1 MNLSNELISQFVKA
15 TKDTKKTSDE
25 STVYGTTVVYG
36 GKTYVKLDGSDLL
49 TPVSTTTD
57 VKDNERVTVMIK
69 NHTATITGNMSSP
82 SARTDDVQ
90 ALGSKIFEAE
100 ILIADKVSTEQL
112 EAESARIDTLV
123 SDNVTIRE
131 KLTANEAEIDTLVA
145 ENVTITE
152 KLTANE
158 AAIKNLDAEKISADA
173 AEIVFAEIDNLYAT
187 NAYVNNLEATY
198 GEFKQLTATNFNAVN
213 ADIKNLEAE
222 KLSAEQADLKY
233 ANIDFTNIGE
243 AAIDTF
249 YAKSGLIEKIT
260 ISEGVVVKELV
271 GVTIKGDLIEA
282 GTIKADKLVVKGSDG
297 IYYKLNVEAGATTSE
312 EVTEE
317 ELQNGL
323 HGTAIIAK
331 TITAE
336 KVSVDD
342 LVAFGATIGGFHIT
356 DSAIFS
362 GVKSSIENTT
372 TGVYLDSEGQAAFG
386 DSDNYLKYYKDSDGS
401 YKLIISAGSILLS
414 THDKSVE
421 SIIDDVNS
429 MSDSILDNVND
440 MTLVKESISD
450 LAIESGSIKSSV
462 SNMESIINNTTGELE
477 SVQTEVASM
486 KTTSTELSL
495 KLEDISYNGVDK
507 VVTETGFTFDRNG
520 MTVDSTDSP
529 TKTQVTP
536 DGMTV
541 YTKNAAGGQSEVLE
555 ATSEGVDATNL
566 HAKTYL
572 IIGGRSR
579 FENYGSDR
587 TGCFWIGG

>member
-1 MNLSNELISQFVKA
+1 MSLSNELISQFVKA
-15 TKDTKKTSDE
+15 TKDTKKTADE

-90 ALGSKIFEAE
+90 VLGNKITEAE

-112 EAESARIDTLV
+112 EVERGRIDTLV

-145 ENVTITE
+145 ENATITE

-158 AAIKNLDAEKISADA
+158 AAIKNLDADKISADA
-173 AEIVFAEIDNLYAT
+173 ADIVFAEIDNLYAT
-187 NAYVNNLEATY
+187 NAYVHNLEATY
-198 GEFKQLTATNFNAVN
+198 GEFQELTATNFNAVN
-213 ADIKNLEAE
+213 ATIKDLETE

-249 YAKSGLIEKIT
+249 YAKSGIIDKIT

-282 GTIKADKLVVKGSDG
+282 GTLKADKLVVKGSDG
-297 IYYKLNVEAGATTSE
+297 LYYKLNVEAGATTSE
-312 EVTEE
+312 EVSKE

-336 KVSVDD
+336 KISVDD
-342 LVAFGATIGGFHIT
+342 LVAFDATIGGFHIT
-356 DSAIFS
+356 DTSIHS
-362 GVKSSIENTT
+362 GVKSSVENTT
-372 TGVYLDSEGQAAFG
+372 TGIYFDNEGQLVVG
-386 DSDNYLKYYKDSDGS
+386 DSSNFIKYFKDTDGNYN
-401 YKLIISAGSILLS
+401 LIISADSILLN
-414 THDKSVE
+414 TQNKS
-421 SIIDDVNS
+421 I
-429 MSDSILDNVND
+429 
-440 MTLVKESISD
+440 
-450 LAIESGSIKSSV
+450 
-462 SNMESIINNTTGELE
+462 ESIINETIQNVHNSLSELAIENGKIKANVSNVENQLNDITGELE
-477 SVQTEVASM
+477 STRNNIADLTLTSNSMNVQI
-486 KTTSTELSL
+486 
-495 KLEDISYNGVDK
+495 EDIIYNGVSK
-507 VVTETGFTFDRNG
+507 VTTKTGFTFDDEG
-520 MTVDSTDSP
+520 MMVDRSDSL
-529 TKTQVTP
+529 TKTQITP

-541 YTKNAAGGQSEVLE
+541 YTKDANGDQSEVLE
-555 ATSEGVDATNL
+555 ATSEGVNATNL
-566 HAKTYL
+566 HANTYFV
-572 IIGGRSR
+572 IGGRSR
-579 FENYGSDR
+579 FENYGADR